1 MFKNSITHLAGGK
14 GRSHRRGGAYGTE
27 CRVGGGATHA
37 GGGDHLKKQIII
49 TIKKIKQIV
58 CFFSFF

>member
-1 MFKNSITHLAGGK
+1 MLKNSITHLARGK

-37 GGGDHLKKQIII
+37 GGGDQLKKK
-49 TIKKIKQIV
+49 TNKKNERT
-58 CFFSFF
+58 